1 MSRTPAAQIARMR
14 KERMYT
20 HKYAAL
26 LAAGII
32 FTACSPKQQVQAN
45 AAAPLTGQAAS
56 SSSATV
62 FGRITDNDWYM
73 VATSTPG
80 VKPLVIW
87 VPSHSD
93 CEKSA
98 GEFNL
103 KSVDPKRQGEPAKA
117 WCAQGREIRA
127 KLKI

>member
-1 MSRTPAAQIARMR
+1 MR
-14 KERMYT
+14 KFVVT
-20 HKYAAL
+20 V
-26 LAAGII
+26 AAGII
-32 FTACSPKQQVQAN
+32 LTACSPKPQVQAN
-45 AAAPLTGQAAS
+45 AAPYTAQVANST
-56 SSSATV
+56 SATV
-62 FGRITDNDWYM
+62 FGRITDEDWYM
-73 VATSTPG
+73 VAMSTPG

-103 KSVDPKRQGEPAKA
+103 KSVDPKRKGEPAKA

-127 KLKI
+127 KLQI

>member
-1 MSRTPAAQIARMR
+1 MR
-14 KERMYT
+14 KYVVAVAT
-20 HKYAAL
+20 GTIL
-26 LAAGII
+26 
-32 FTACSPKQQVQAN
+32 TACSPKPQVQAN
-45 AAAPLTGQAAS
+45 LAAPYTAPVANLT
-56 SSSATV
+56 SATV
-62 FGRITDNDWYM
+62 FGRITDDDWYM

-103 KSVDPKRQGEPAKA
+103 KSVDTKRKGEPAKA

-127 KLKI
+127 KLQI

>member
-1 MSRTPAAQIARMR
+1 MDTR
-14 KERMYT
+14 KYV
-20 HKYAAL
+20 AL

-45 AAAPLTGQAAS
+45 AATPFAGQAAS
-56 SSSATV
+56 SSNATV

-80 VKPLVIW
+80 VKPVVIW
-87 VPSHSD
+87 VPSHSE